1 MRFNQTISE
10 SIRVG
15 PAPCEEKSD
24 VSGLGDARVTL
35 EKSADVSEL
44 LGRLCVCRSENN
56 NMLQFKQTKEREDA
70 RARANTPWE
79 RASHQSQIWLPPE
92 KAPLDIDL
100 TVKVCDGVRP
110 PYELVRPCR
119 RTASGWVRSEGQ
131 TPLAVTTVGWMRF
144 KRAVGP

>member
-1 MRFNQTISE
+1 VRFNQTISG

-15 PAPCEEKSD
+15 PAPSEEKSD
-24 VSGLGDARVTL
+24 VFGLGDARVTL

-44 LGRLCVCRSENN
+44 LGRLCVCRSESN
-56 NMLQFKQTKEREDA
+56 NMFQFKQTEREDA
-70 RARANTPWE
+70 RARANTLWGC
-79 RASHQSQIWLPPE
+79 ASHHWKIWLPPE

-119 RTASGWVRSEGQ
+119 RTASGWVTSEGQ
-131 TPLAVTTVGWMRF
+131 TALAVTTVGWMRF
-144 KRAVGP
+144 KRAAGS